1 MHTWLSRIQDLL
13 RRARSNQ
20 DRNDEGFSFAQVIV
34 TMVIVGI
41 LGGIG
46 TFAAFQYIGQSRET
60 VLEANIQTAAAAVQN
75 TLALDPGLKSG
86 HTFTSDGAPPAELI
100 SALSSASSGF
110 TWNPPN
116 TMKSGGGYGWEFDD
130 ADGQDVV
137 RIQMILK
144 ATPNNT
150 DNGDSSTSGAV
161 NPSSDAGNGLDASAA
176 PVVRWLVADGD
187 AIRIQIKNA
196 DGAWA
201 CALIVLRP
209 DWNDS
214 MVAGTAVDA
223 TIAATAEGNL
233 RGIWYDAGA
242 NLRGNAATS
251 DTEEAFGRHN
261 CSPATVADIA
271 MYTTGLNPYGYAA
284 LSASGATGNDP
295 LPLNGAMWNI
305 PYGTATGPAT
315 DDYDGTRVDTPD
327 NGTGVDILGRVLQRT
342 VPAFDAQ

>member
-1 MHTWLSRIQDLL
+1 MHTWLSRIHDLL

-75 TLALDPGLKSG
+75 TLALDPGLKAG
-86 HTFTSDGAPPAELI
+86 YTVPATGEPPPELI

-116 TMKSGGGYGWEFDD
+116 SMKSPAGYGWEFDD

-137 RIQMILK
+137 RIQMIRK
-144 ATPNNT
+144 ATPNNA
-150 DNGDSSTSGAV
+150 DNGNGTGTAV
-161 NPSSDAGNGLDASAA
+161 NPSSDAGNGTDASAA
-176 PVVRWLVADGD
+176 PVVRWLVDNGD
-187 AIRIQIKNA
+187 AIRIQIKND

-214 MVAGTAVDA
+214 MVAGSSVNAS
-223 TIAATAEGNL
+223 IAATAEGNL

-242 NLRGNAATS
+242 NLRGNATTS

-261 CSPATVADIA
+261 CSPATVADID
-271 MYTTGLNPYGYAA
+271 MYAGTANPYGYGT
-284 LSASGATGNDP
+284 LSAATGNDP
-295 LPLNGAMWNI
+295 LPSSGATWNI

-315 DDYDGTRVDTPD
+315 DDYDGTRVDAAD
-327 NGTGVDILGRVLQRT
+327 NGTGADILGRVLQRT